1 MPTIQKFFLNFQPM
15 MRYLK
20 LFLLFIS
27 VSTQAQSLREI
38 NYSYRYNPAEPFSFA
53 MKPQRSATGWNM
65 HYRLQLRDTSIL
77 HTDEFVIRWDVRKDL
92 SDKEGILIKPERIAK
107 SMDNFTIE
115 GNVGLDIS
123 ADTQIVVVRVLN
135 NVAKRAWLFWQLV
148 DPNYPVDGIIINQYK
163 SVLDNYIKTGTKSII
178 QSADSTKVISYY
190 NDNFPAAAP
199 GFSEGLARVSP
210 LMNDDSTYSLPTNTE
225 IDFTLKGL
233 YLVQKDT
240 SETHGFSFRVEEDYP
255 RFEKVESLADPL
267 IYVCTKQEYDRVK
280 NAKGDKRAFDKVV
293 LSITGDANRAK
304 TFMRSY
310 FKRVETANQL
320 FTSYKEGWKTDRGMI
335 YIIFGLPDQV
345 FAFTDREVWTY
356 NTQFDISFNFTK
368 SSTIFDPDNYVL
380 IRDKKYTETWYEVI
394 DLWRNA
400 RF

>member
-1 MPTIQKFFLNFQPM
+1 M

-20 LFLLFIS
+20 LLLLFIS
-27 VSTQAQSLREI
+27 FSTQAQSLREI
-38 NYSYRYNPAEPFSFA
+38 NYSYLYNTAEPFSFV
-53 MKPQRSATGWNM
+53 MRPQRTAKGWNV
-65 HYRLQLRDTSIL
+65 HYRLQIRDTSIL
-77 HTDEFVIRWDVRKDL
+77 HADEFVIHWELRKDL
-92 SDKEGILIKPERIAK
+92 SENAGTLIKSERIAK
-107 SMDNFTIE
+107 SMDSYVIE
-115 GNVGLDIS
+115 GNVGLDES
-123 ADTQIVVVRVLN
+123 ADTQIVSVRILN
-135 NVAKRAWLFWQLV
+135 NVVKRAWLFWQLI
-148 DPNYPVDGIIINQYK
+148 DPNYPVDGMVIDQYK
-163 SVLDNYIKTGTKSII
+163 SVLNGYIKMGAKAII
-178 QSADSTKVISYY
+178 QSADSAKVISYY

-210 LMNDDSTYSLPTNTE
+210 MMEDDSTYRVRTNTE

-240 SETHGFSFRVEEDYP
+240 NETHGFSFRVEEDYP

-280 NAKGDKRAFDKVV
+280 LAKGNKKAFDKVI
-293 LSITGDANRAK
+293 LSITGDVGRAK
-304 TFMRSY
+304 TFMRNY
-310 FKRVETANQL
+310 FKRVEIANQL

-335 YIIFGLPDQV
+335 YIIFGLPDEV
-345 FAFTDREVWTY
+345 YAFTDREVWTY
-356 NTQFDISFNFTK
+356 KKQFDISFNFTK

-380 IRDKKYTETWYEVI
+380 IRDKKYTEAWYEVI